1 MYLCIFPK
9 CATIRS
15 EYLYS
20 WYSGNCE
27 LQNVYN
33 LPQSK
38 SVCVIRN
45 VLCLHNFGS
54 IRQNLIW
61 CMSYIEMVVCFMTLL
76 NIHIFVSLLIVIN
89 ITCSCCIV
97 GRRPLFTNKR
107 WILNYCSKEDK
118 FTGDI
123 EQHLIFVCP
132 LYHNLRV
139 SYSKPCWIAAIVWEQ
154 LNKRIM
160 LDTSKHGTK
169 LLPRLLKVVLYI
181 NIPVLL
187 VVGFYIMPA

>member
-1 MYLCIFPK
+1 MCNK
-9 CATIRS
+9 KRS
-15 EYLYS
+15 MS
-20 WYSGNCE
+20 T
-27 LQNVYN
+27 Q
-33 LPQSK
+33 
-38 SVCVIRN
+38 
-45 VLCLHNFGS
+45 FGS
-54 IRQNLIW
+54 IRQNLIR

-76 NIHIFVSLLIVIN
+76 NIHIFVSLLIVIH

-107 WILNYCSKEDK
+107 WMLNYCSKEDK

-169 LLPRLLKVVLYI
+169 LLPRLFISSAIYQHTSSVSGRFLYNASI
-181 NIPVLL
+181 
-187 VVGFYIMPA
+187 IMLGTFRNFKSV